1 MKVTVGGTVSK
12 LLKDTKIPKMFYAK
26 QTFPR
31 EVITAEEIPAV
42 VNRELGQEQFASL
55 IQPGMEIAITAG
67 SRGIRNVDIIT
78 KSIVDFV
85 KSRGAKPFIV
95 PAMGSHGGATAEGQL
110 EILASYNITPETMG
124 CPIKSSMEVVE
135 LGVSERGRTV
145 YLDKNAYEADGI
157 IVSCRLKPHN
167 AFRGRYESG
176 PCKMM
181 TNDIFPQEKVGK
193 YMNENFVCVKY
204 DMEKGEGVELKKRYE
219 VSAYPTFLVIDA
231 DGTMVHRFVG
241 YRTANDLLSELDYDP
256 SSAWGA
262 IQTRYDSG
270 ERDKEFL
277 LQYLNL
283 LMGASDKRAGKV
295 AGELFAALD
304 DDEKVS
310 EKYAFLF
317 QNLSLNTVG
326 SDIYAYFLANRP
338 RYEKAMG
345 EKTVYNLLVRCNT
358 EYLRWSSFE
367 KQDLTPGERATIQK
381 NLDAAGM
388 TELYPFWNVVQACR
402 AGDFNRLIKACR
414 QNFPKMDRHLAFS
427 YYSMFLANMRK
438 DGAPAQQ
445 KACDKILEELKNR
458 PIE

>member
-1 MKVTVGGTVSK
+1 MCVCQCVALAGFAQGVEFRDISFAGALKAAKAENKTVFMDCYTSW
-12 LLKDTKIPKMFYAK
+12 
-26 QTFPR
+26 
-31 EVITAEEIPAV
+31 
-42 VNRELGQEQFASL
+42 
-55 IQPGMEIAITAG
+55 
-67 SRGIRNVDIIT
+67 
-78 KSIVDFV
+78 
-85 KSRGAKPFIV
+85 
-95 PAMGSHGGATAEGQL
+95 
-110 EILASYNITPETMG
+110 
-124 CPIKSSMEVVE
+124 C
-135 LGVSERGRTV
+135 
-145 YLDKNAYEADGI
+145 
-157 IVSCRLKPHN
+157 
-167 AFRGRYESG
+167 G

-241 YRTANDLLSELDYDP
+241 YRTANDLLSELYYDP